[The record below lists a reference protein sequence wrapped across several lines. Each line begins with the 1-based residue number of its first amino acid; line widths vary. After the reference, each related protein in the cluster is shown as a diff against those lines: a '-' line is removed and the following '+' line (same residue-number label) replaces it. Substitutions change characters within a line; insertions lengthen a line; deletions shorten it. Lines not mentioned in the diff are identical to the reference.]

1 MRTTVQLLAVLLAIL
16 YCSLAHA
23 ATDPYEAMEV
33 TPAEGYV
40 TSLQHFTITFGDLP
54 VVVNENAVPTLQKG
68 GGATLEGHMSLDSDG
83 KTVIIDF
90 DESCTASGQYFLNLP
105 ENSLTV
111 NGQRLLP
118 ITLRF
123 LIGGDETSFYEQIS
137 VNPAEGTVE
146 SLQNFTI
153 SFPEYIGE
161 IAEGCKA
168 TLKHLKSGTTYQA
181 EMYEVGYNVLVYFP
195 DEITRPGQYT
205 LTIPAGAVVIYTL
218 GFEVDELNFNYTIEG
233 DDQESFYDL
242 ITIDPAEGT
251 VASLQDFTITFPETV
266 DGITTGSKAKL
277 TNTITGATVQMRMS
291 ASGHNVTV
299 NFPNEVDEPG
309 VYRLTIPAG
318 SLIVNAL
325 DEEVAEL
332 NFHYTI
338 KSQDSTEY
346 TITPAEGEV
355 YLLQNF
361 SISYGSPVEVNEDAT
376 PQLVDDQTGRSF
388 ECHILEIGGSA
399 YIYMEYPLSVLGN
412 YTLHVPAA
420 CIEVLATGAV
430 NPEMTFHYTIVEKQT
445 YVPDVIEDQPD
456 GELHLYQRSGK
467 VIREV
472 EKENVPEGEWPYE
485 IITESQ
491 EGSLSIVFAEG
502 NKVYIQRPVSWSY
515 YNGWVEGT
523 LSADGKTITVPL
535 GQSIAYT
542 YSLEMAVQ
550 VAMFT
555 YDAEQGSYF
564 YNPDIQEVTY
574 TINDDGTISLNGTD
588 ELNILGTMNRAFGQ
602 TFQYLDYEWLQ
613 DGDYESVYIPISE
626 TPLTPPEDMATEFYH
641 FTTAIN
647 DGMEWEPYSA
657 VVRVGFDGEDM
668 WMQGICSYLPK
679 AWIKGHIEGNTVTF
693 PNSQLLGSYEVLL
706 YFKAADFNP
715 ITGNTTQKDM
725 VLTFDGENTLYTY
738 DYVFISVDKNNLS
751 YLNYY
756 QGLTLSKN
764 PDAQVVVPEGLKTYD
779 YTIQFKTTD
788 EYGSMISQERTV
800 SVGFAGEHVFIQG
813 MCDFLPESWVE
824 GRLENGQLVL
834 DLPQYMGNYD
844 EEYQISYPIFLNG
857 FSQQTGLLNRQVVL
871 DYAPETRVFSNQS
884 TPFGFGI
891 NKTGYLNVMDF
902 YEAVLTPVQ
911 TFLTGDVNEDG
922 DVNISD
928 VIDLINYILNGD
940 AEGLNLAA
948 GDVDYNGLCNI
959 SDVIGLINI
968 VLNS

>member
-1 MRTTVQLLAVLLAIL
+1 M
-16 YCSLAHA
+16 
-23 ATDPYEAMEV
+23 
-33 TPAEGYV
+33 
-40 TSLQHFTITFGDLP
+40 
-54 VVVNENAVPTLQKG
+54 
-68 GGATLEGHMSLDSDG
+68 
-83 KTVIIDF
+83 
-90 DESCTASGQYFLNLP
+90 
-105 ENSLTV
+105 
-111 NGQRLLP
+111 
-118 ITLRF
+118 
-123 LIGGDETSFYEQIS
+123 
-137 VNPAEGTVE
+137 
-146 SLQNFTI
+146 
-153 SFPEYIGE
+153 
-161 IAEGCKA
+161 
-168 TLKHLKSGTTYQA
+168 
-181 EMYEVGYNVLVYFP
+181 
-195 DEITRPGQYT
+195 
-205 LTIPAGAVVIYTL
+205 
-218 GFEVDELNFNYTIEG
+218 
-233 DDQESFYDL
+233 
-242 ITIDPAEGT
+242 
-251 VASLQDFTITFPETV
+251 
-266 DGITTGSKAKL
+266 
-277 TNTITGATVQMRMS
+277 
-291 ASGHNVTV
+291 
-299 NFPNEVDEPG
+299 
-309 VYRLTIPAG
+309 
-318 SLIVNAL
+318 
-325 DEEVAEL
+325 
-332 NFHYTI
+332 
-338 KSQDSTEY
+338 
-346 TITPAEGEV
+346 
-355 YLLQNF
+355 
-361 SISYGSPVEVNEDAT
+361 
-376 PQLVDDQTGRSF
+376 
-388 ECHILEIGGSA
+388 
-399 YIYMEYPLSVLGN
+399 
-412 YTLHVPAA
+412 
-420 CIEVLATGAV
+420 
-430 NPEMTFHYTIVEKQT
+430 
-445 YVPDVIEDQPD
+445 
-456 GELHLYQRSGK
+456 
-467 VIREV
+467 
-472 EKENVPEGEWPYE
+472 
-485 IITESQ
+485 
-491 EGSLSIVFAEG
+491 
-502 NKVYIQRPVSWSY
+502 
-515 YNGWVEGT
+515 
-523 LSADGKTITVPL
+523 SADGKTITVPL

-555 YDAEQGSYF
+555 YDAEKGSYF

-668 WMQGICSYLPK
+668 WMQGICNYLPK
-679 AWIKGHIEGNTVTF
+679 AWIKGHIDGNTVTF

-756 QGLTLSKN
+756 QGLTLSKY

-928 VIDLINYILNGD
+928 VIDLINYIVNGD